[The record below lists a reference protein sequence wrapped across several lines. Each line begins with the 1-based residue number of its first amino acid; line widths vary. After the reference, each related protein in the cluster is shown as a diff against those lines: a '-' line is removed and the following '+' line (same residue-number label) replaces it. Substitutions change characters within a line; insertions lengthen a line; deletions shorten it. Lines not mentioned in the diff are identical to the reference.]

1 MLPKLSKRTAA
12 AAVGIL
18 VLIPAVITFGI
29 VVLDDRKYYLISLL
43 ILAVTMLPFFMVF
56 EHRRPMARELVT
68 IAVLSAIAVAGR
80 AAFFM
85 LPQFKPVVAIV
96 IITGV
101 TLGPEAG
108 FLVGAMAGFVSNF
121 FFGQGPWTP
130 WQMFCFGIIGFLA
143 GILVQKGLLP
153 RKRWALCLFGGV
165 ATVVVYGGIINVGSV
180 IMFSGTLTW
189 KAVLAA
195 YASGFPF
202 DLVHAG
208 ATVFFLLVLANPMME
223 KIQRIQ
229 IKYGLLEP
237 EESGDSPPSA

>member
-1 MLPKLSKRTAA
+1 MLPKLKKRTW
-12 AAVGIL
+12 AAVIGIL
-18 VLIPAVITFGI
+18 LIPAIIAFGVI
-29 VVLDDRKYYLISLL
+29 VLEDRSYYFVSLL
-43 ILAVTMLPFFMVF
+43 ILAVTMLPFLLVF
-56 EHRRPMARELVT
+56 EHRKPMARELVLLAT
-68 IAVLSAIAVAGR
+68 LSALAVAGR

-189 KAVLAA
+189 KAVLAS

-208 ATVFFLLVLANPMME
+208 ATVFFLFVLANPMME